1 MLVRQNAK
9 TNSVL
14 AFLRTFCAIFTNL
27 CADPSWSCDARWLG
41 GGKCCLTLFLR
52 FIARPFF
59 SFLAMT
65 EWFDHPLRLATNKRA
80 LVKLQNEDLSKQKQ
94 EREEQFP
101 GREAATSSINRQWNH
116 WNQTTP
122 MFWSVNMAI
131 TIWKKPRLKWPCVL
145 QPLHVQSST
154 FDRNY
159 LLGS

>member
-27 CADPSWSCDARWLG
+27 CADPSWSCDAWWLG

-101 GREAATSSINRQWNH
+101 GREAATSSINRQWNQ
-116 WNQTTP
+116 WNQNNTNVLVSEYGIYSLEKATIKMALRFTTTACTEFY
-122 MFWSVNMAI
+122 FW
-131 TIWKKPRLKWPCVL
+131 
-145 QPLHVQSST
+145 
-154 FDRNY
+154 
-159 LLGS
+159 